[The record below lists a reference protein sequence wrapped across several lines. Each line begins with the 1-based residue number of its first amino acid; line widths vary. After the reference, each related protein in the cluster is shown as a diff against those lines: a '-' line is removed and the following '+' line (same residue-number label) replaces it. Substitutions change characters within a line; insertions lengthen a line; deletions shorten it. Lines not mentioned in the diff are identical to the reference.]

1 MKTLRGLAW
10 ALLSGIASSAFAH
23 AVLDNPHAEAGSSY
37 RAAIRITHGCSGSPV
52 REVIV
57 QIPEGVRGA
66 KPMPKPGWTLEVE
79 KARLAQPYESHGR
92 RIEEDVVRVRWSGGR
107 LENAHFDEFVMLAG
121 LPQTPGK
128 LYWKVSQVCEKGR
141 IDWFDVPQGGNTAA
155 DLKEP
160 AAVLEVLPAARADH
174 AEHKH

>member
-1 MKTLRGLAW
+1 MDVLRPL
-10 ALLSGIASSAFAH
+10 LLSSLAAFAQVALAH
-23 AVLDNPHAEAGSSY
+23 PALENPRAEAGSSY

-107 LENAHFDEFVMLAG
+107 LENAHFDEFVLLAG
-121 LPQTPGK
+121 LPDRPGK

-141 IDWFDVPQGGNTAA
+141 IDWFDVPESGKPAA
-155 DLKEP
+155 ELKEP
-160 AAVLEVLPAARADH
+160 AAVLEVLPAAH
-174 AEHKH
+174 GEHKH